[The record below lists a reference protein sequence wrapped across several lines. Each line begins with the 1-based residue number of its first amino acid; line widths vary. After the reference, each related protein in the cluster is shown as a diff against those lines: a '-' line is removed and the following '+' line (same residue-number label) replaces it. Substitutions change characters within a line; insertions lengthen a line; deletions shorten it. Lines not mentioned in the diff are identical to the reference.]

1 MGTAVQP
8 WGGVS
13 SSHGSGGIGVTHGVV
28 FAGIVLAPS
37 LQAAVP
43 IGIAYTPQVG
53 VKRFQRFG
61 QLGQVFGILAAQIV
75 KIQRRFREAE
85 ALELV
90 ELRHHF
96 AINHRNAAGN
106 PPVRT
111 LVAHKHQAVVQAGSK
126 ITAGIHCAA
135 HGLGF
140 QPDFFIAAALN
151 QNGVAAKV
159 F

>member
-106 PPVRT
+106 PPRPHT
-111 LVAHKHQAVVQAGSK
+111 GG
-126 ITAGIHCAA
+126 T
-135 HGLGF
+135 
-140 QPDFFIAAALN
+140 
-151 QNGVAAKV
+151 
-159 F
+159 

>member
-13 SSHGSGGIGVTHGVV
+13 SSTGRGHRRNAWRGLRRYRTCTKSPGSRLHRNRVHATG
-28 FAGIVLAPS
+28 S
-37 LQAAVP
+37 
-43 IGIAYTPQVG
+43 

-111 LVAHKHQAVVQAGSK
+111 LVAHKHQAVVQAGGK
-126 ITAGIHCAA
+126 ITLAY
-135 HGLGF
+135 
-140 QPDFFIAAALN
+140 IAPPMGWVSS
-151 QNGVAAKV
+151 QI
-159 F
+159 FS